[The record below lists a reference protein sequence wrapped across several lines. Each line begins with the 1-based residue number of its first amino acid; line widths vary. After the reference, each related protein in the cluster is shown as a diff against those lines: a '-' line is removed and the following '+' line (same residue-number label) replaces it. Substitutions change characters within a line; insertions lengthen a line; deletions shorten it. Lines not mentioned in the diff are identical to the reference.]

1 MSAQRS
7 TTDPQPTTW
16 TGSTTDADQPRFPVR
31 LAVGLAV
38 GAFCW
43 IVAYLGA
50 VGVLLPARVAEI
62 APDDKA
68 AIIALNSTVSM
79 IVATLANITIGASSD
94 LTRSRFGR
102 RTPWIWVGAIGSL
115 GSLFVLGRVTTA
127 GTLIAAWAV
136 YQVFLNAIIAPL
148 LGTLS
153 DRVAPRYRGTA
164 ASAYA
169 LGIGVGTGL
178 GQVIGAQFLGST
190 ATGFLVL
197 GVLTFVA
204 GPAAALF
211 FREAS
216 SIPMPA
222 KPFTKDLVLD
232 NFVFARRDARD
243 YYLALFGKFFIM
255 LAKFSIQG
263 YMLYILTDYML
274 LEKADA
280 ARYISLTATIIMVAG
295 ITMAFVAGPL
305 ADRLGRI
312 KLPVVISSLLI
323 GAGVLVPFFSPS
335 PSTIVAYAVLAGIG
349 FGAFNAVDQALNI
362 SVLPNPAT
370 AAKDLGILNLSNT
383 GGQIAGPLL
392 AAAVI
397 TASGGYRLLFVL
409 AAGSALVGA
418 ALFTAVRRVR

>member
-7 TTDPQPTTW
+7 TTDPTLTTW
-16 TGSTTDADQPRFPVR
+16 TGTTADDEQPRFPVR
-31 LAVGLAV
+31 LAVGLAA

-68 AIIALNSTVSM
+68 AIIALNSTISM
-79 IVATLANITIGASSD
+79 VVATIANIGIGASSD
-94 LTRSRFGR
+94 LTRSRWGR
-102 RTPWIWVGAIGSL
+102 RTPWIWVGAAGSL
-115 GSLFVLGRVTTA
+115 ISLVVLGRVSSA
-127 GTLIAAWAV
+127 VALIATWAV

-148 LGTLS
+148 LATLA
-153 DRVAPRYRGTA
+153 DRVSPKFRGSA
-164 ASAYA
+164 ASSYA

-178 GQVIGAQFLGST
+178 GQVIGAQFLGDT
-190 ATGFLVL
+190 ATGFVVL
-197 GVLTFVA
+197 GVLTALA

-216 SIPMPA
+216 SLPMPRKA
-222 KPFTKDLVLD
+222 FSKEMVLD

-243 YYLALFGKFFIM
+243 YYLAMFGKFFIM
-255 LAKFSIQG
+255 LAKFSVQG
-263 YMLYILTDYML
+263 YILYILTDYML
-274 LEKADA
+274 LEQGDA
-280 ARYISLTATIIMVAG
+280 ARYISVTAMIIMVAG
-295 ITMAFVAGPL
+295 IAMALVAGPL
-305 ADRLGRI
+305 ADRLGRV
-312 KLPVVISSLLI
+312 KLPVVLSSLAI
-323 GAGVLVPFFSPS
+323 AVGVFLPFLSPT
-335 PSTIVAYAVLAGIG
+335 PTTIVLYAVFAGLG
-349 FGAFNAVDQALNI
+349 LGAFNAVDQALNI

-397 TASGGYRLLFVL
+397 TASGYRALFVL
-409 AAGSALVGA
+409 AAGAALIGA
-418 ALFTAVRRVR
+418 GLFTAIRRVR